1 LERLIFKTLQESLK
15 LFVLGLWECAHGCDL
30 NSIIIIKGML
40 LGALSFENHWV
51 GWSTIQKTS
60 MGMCYAIE

>member
-15 LFVLGLWECAHGCDL
+15 LFDLGLWECAHGCDL

-51 GWSTIQKTS
+51 G
-60 MGMCYAIE
+60 